1 MSASE
6 QIDQYIAKL
15 TDWRGKMVAQLRQLV
30 LETDPGITEE
40 WKWNSPVWSHGKP
53 LCSASA
59 FKTHVGM
66 NFFQGAFLDDPRA
79 LFNSGLESKKSR
91 TVKFME
97 GDAVDEEALKEL
109 VRAAID
115 FNTTTQAHT

>member
-6 QIDQYIAKL
+6 KIDQYIADL
-15 TDWRGKMVAQLRQLV
+15 TDWRGGIVAQLRQLV
-30 LETDPGITEE
+30 LDTDAGITEE

-53 LCSASA
+53 VCSASA

-66 NFFQGAFLDDPRA
+66 NFFQGAFLDDPQA

-91 TVKFME
+91 TVKFVE

-109 VRAAID
+109 VRAAIHY
-115 FNTTTQAHT
+115 NTNVQTKS

>member
-1 MSASE
+1 MKASE
-6 QIDQYIAKL
+6 QIDQYIAEL
-15 TDWRGKMVAQLRQLV
+15 TDWRGAVLAQLRRLV
-30 LETDPGITEE
+30 LDTDPGIMEE
-40 WKWNSPVWSHGKP
+40 WKWNSPVWTYGKP
-53 LCSASA
+53 VCSASA

-91 TVKFME
+91 TVKFVE

-115 FNTTTQAHT
+115 YNTISQSPA

>member
-1 MSASE
+1 MRVSE
-6 QIDQYIAKL
+6 KIDQYIADL
-15 TDWRGKMVAQLRQLV
+15 ADWRGEMLAQLRRLV

-40 WKWNSPVWSHGKP
+40 WKWNSPVWSRGKP
-53 LCSASA
+53 VCSASA

-91 TVKFME
+91 TVKFIE

-115 FNTTTQAHT
+115 YNTTTRTHS